1 MQTISKKLENGVGFS
16 NGCALLAL
24 KNPPP
29 LVPNSLMISCEAT
42 GPCAI
47 TCSVT
52 TCRCGLPSGPGAVI
66 VCGSTTAALSY
77 GRRFWTTP
85 CETSTSDPT
94 RQNGRSTQS
103 VH

>member
-1 MQTISKKLENGVGFS
+1 MQIISKKLENGVGFS

-29 LVPNSLMISCEAT
+29 LVPKSLMISCDAT

-52 TCRCGLPSGPGAVI
+52 TCCCGLPSGPGAVT

-77 GRRFWTTP
+77 GRSFCTTP
-85 CETSTSDPT
+85 CDTSTSEPS
-94 RQNGRSTQS
+94 RQNGSSTHS
-103 VH
+103 VQ